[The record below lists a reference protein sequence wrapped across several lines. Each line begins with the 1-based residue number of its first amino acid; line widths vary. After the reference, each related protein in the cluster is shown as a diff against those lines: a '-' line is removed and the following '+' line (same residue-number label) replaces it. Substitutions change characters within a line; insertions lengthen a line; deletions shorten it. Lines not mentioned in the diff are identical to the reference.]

1 MAALGLVHTFFFE
14 SSFNLRSGLAIC
26 GRVRLYSTSILR
38 IYTKVH
44 TFRRSF
50 GYVNAFGVYQDIYT
64 RSQAG
69 TASNVSW
76 IGSTQLFFL
85 FAMGLPVGNLLDMGY
100 LRQTNLVGSLIY
112 VFSLFMVSLAPLS
125 GCWPRDRCRSFV
137 RSSRSRLGPP
147 LEEASGFRNG
157 GGRYRQGSTN
167 LWRQAH
173 LAGRSTGSS
182 LGGIVFPIMLNQLF
196 QSSVGFEWGVRAS
209 AFVVLGLLVAANP
222 LMNDNPS
229 VKSAGEKPV
238 LKNILTDIPFMLTSF
253 GKVHQLCSRFAAVAC
268 IDEFSVFVNTWGIFF
283 PYFYIQLFT
292 VLHGVDPNI
301 VFYSLAIMNAA
312 GLPGRIFPG
321 IPADRFGPFNIIVP
335 VLLVNAALI
344 FSLFGVS
351 TEGGIPAFV
360 LFYGAFAGA
369 FVTLWAPCAA
379 ALAVHPNE
387 VGIRFGVGYF
397 MSAFGAPIGTP
408 INGALLG
415 EYFLWPK
422 PIIFSGV
429 YIFAGFVCVATARQ
443 YLIQMGT

>member
-1 MAALGLVHTFFFE
+1 MDAKTTLHITLQERVEVLEKDSDLPEPPSHPVDGGARAWCTLFGGTLMAMVT
-14 SSFNLRSGLAIC
+14 
-26 GRVRLYSTSILR
+26 
-38 IYTKVH
+38 
-44 TFRRSF
+44 F

-64 RSQAG
+64 RSQAA

-85 FAMGLPVGNLLDMGY
+85 FAMGLPAGKLLDMGY

-112 VFSLFMVSLAPLS
+112 VFSLCMVSLAHTDTYYQVYLS
-125 GCWPRDRCRSFV
+125 QGV
-137 RSSRSRLGPP
+137 GLGIG
-147 LEEASGFRNG
+147 A
-157 GGRYRQGSTN
+157 
-167 LWRQAH
+167 
-173 LAGRSTGSS
+173 GSS

-209 AFVVLGLLVAANP
+209 AFVVLGLLVAANL
-222 LMNDNPS
+222 LMSDNPS

-253 GKVHQLCSRFAAVAC
+253 G
-268 IDEFSVFVNTWGIFF
+268 VFVITWGIFF
-283 PYFYIQLFT
+283 PYFYIQLFA
-292 VLHGVDPNI
+292 VLHGVDPKI
-301 VFYSLAIMNAA
+301 AFYSLAIMNAA

-321 IPADRFGPFNIIVP
+321 LLADRFGPFNIIVP

-351 TEGGIPAFV
+351 NEGGIVAFV
-360 LFYGAFAGA
+360 VLYGAFSGA

-397 MSAFGAPIGTP
+397 MSAFGALIGTP

-415 EYFLWPK
+415 ETFLWSK
-422 PIIFSGV
+422 PIIFSG
-429 YIFAGFVCVATARQ
+429 
-443 YLIQMGT
+443 IQIET